1 MRKNRWKNLDVL
13 NISLNELKVE
23 LIIFVNSSFFFRST
37 KSILYKEP
45 NSYEKEG
52 LLELVWSYI
61 YEKNY
66 KKASLILNRITKD
79 SNDSLFMKFVVS
91 LFQGE
96 DAFPVLKECIEKKEN
111 NKYDSEYQL
120 YLEIYKRMLEYD
132 IDSLLDLL
140 NPTRKIVAFNSNS
153 YHGNYLEFQNLLK
166 EEQYK
171 NASKKLLVCKKM
183 NPDSIHIEILLQLVS
198 LLTKSEEEKL
208 KKKRKME
215 LELEQ
220 ERCQRF
226 IDLIKEKDFENAKE
240 QLEKIISYRNN
251 EKKNNYV
258 YQLFLEILETYFTF
272 STDIT
277 FEIPEFSYTYQKKD
291 DSHYTFL
298 EAISLGDF
306 RTALKV
312 GKKCKNKAI
321 DSSIPKLKVGL
332 YLIILE
338 KLFDDLASREK
349 KQEHLYYIVQN
360 NIQRGHFIHALELYQ
375 NNRIILENY
384 QSNILLDLFQ
394 TGIAIERKEINFQD
408 LYNQDILGEEENVQL
423 ELPIVSKEE
432 TEIEN
437 PPKEIEVL
445 EEEKSPHKEEV
456 KAEVFYP
463 VEPLLVHIEPNQ
475 EYFLYYS
482 KCMEYGQYDEARYW
496 LTQYGAILK
505 ENQLKKRLDHH
516 FYAIEVSRMEALEEG
531 NLVTKKEE
539 LYQMAYSSMRNYE
552 YEKSIT
558 YLDYYVKMDTC
569 RNNKALILKGYVY
582 TRMGKYQSAMKCFIE
597 ANSISPN
604 PDAYYY
610 LGEIY
615 YKMHRWKEA
624 IFCYITYNEFYP
636 KENLTVYLNLS
647 ECYRRLNNSKKS
659 LKYLKIADELNSNQ
673 NRGLNLKNRILRA
686 EMMNQK
692 KEKFHLEKK
701 TMEE

>member
-13 NISLNELKVE
+13 NISLNELKAE
-23 LIIFVNSSFFFRST
+23 LIIFVNSSFFFRSK
-37 KSILYKEP
+37 KSILHKEP

-52 LLELVWSYI
+52 LLELVWSYV

-66 KKASLILNRITKD
+66 KKASLILNSITND
-79 SNDSLFMKFVVS
+79 SNDSLFAKFVVS

-96 DAFPVLKECIEKKEN
+96 DAFSYLKECIEKKQN
-111 NKYDSEYQL
+111 SKYDSEYQL
-120 YLEIYKRMLEYD
+120 YLEIYKRMTDYD
-132 IDSLLDLL
+132 ADSLLDLL
-140 NPTRKIVAFNSNS
+140 NPVGKIVAFNSNS
-153 YHGNYLEFQNLLK
+153 YLGNYLEFQKLLNDG
-166 EEQYK
+166 QYK
-171 NASKKLLVCKKM
+171 KASKKLLICKKM
-183 NPDSIHIEILLQLVS
+183 NPNSIHIEILLQLVS
-198 LLTKSEEEKL
+198 LLIKDEAEKL

-220 ERCQRF
+220 ERCQKF
-226 IDLIKEKDFENAKE
+226 IELIKEKDFKNAKE
-240 QLEKIISYRNN
+240 QVEKIISYRNN
-251 EKKNNYV
+251 EKQNNYV

-272 STDIT
+272 SKDIT
-277 FEIPEFSYTYQKKD
+277 FEIPEFSYTYQKQD

-321 DSSIPKLKVGL
+321 DPSIPKLKVGL
-332 YLIILE
+332 YLIVLE
-338 KLFDDLASREK
+338 QLFTDLTSREK

-375 NNRIILENY
+375 NNRIVLENY

-394 TGIAIERKEINFQD
+394 TGIAIERKEINFHD
-408 LYNQDILGEEENVQL
+408 LYNQDILVEEETVQL
-423 ELPIVSKEE
+423 ELPIEPKGEDNVESSPKEE
-432 TEIEN
+432 
-437 PPKEIEVL
+437 VV
-445 EEEKSPHKEEV
+445 EEEKEPHKEDV

-463 VEPLLVHIEPNQ
+463 VEPLLVHTEPNQ

-516 FYAIEVSRMEALEEG
+516 FYTIEVSRMESLEEG

-558 YLDYYVKMDTC
+558 YLEYYAKMDTC

-582 TRMGKYQSAMKCFIE
+582 TRMGKYQSAIKCFIE

-615 YKMHRWKEA
+615 YKMHRWKDA

-647 ECYRRLNNSKKS
+647 ECYRKLNNSKKS
-659 LKYLKIADELNSNQ
+659 LKYLKIADELNLNQ

-701 TMEE
+701 AIEG